1 MEMIDTDI
9 TNHVQNAILEC
20 QMQGMPMNDIK
31 LIDVQPFKR
40 PEIGPDVIEYRL
52 VFTLKDPDAYQKPFE
67 NLIEQM
73 GKWDVHTQYPC
84 VTFVSV
90 SMDKK

>member
-40 PEIGPDVIEYRL
+40 PEIGPDVIDHRANGE
-52 VFTLKDPDAYQKPFE
+52 VGCAYAIPMRH
-67 NLIEQM
+67 LCL
-73 GKWDVHTQYPC
+73 GLYG
-84 VTFVSV
+84 
-90 SMDKK
+90 